1 MNISN
6 TKDFQ
11 YYRDSDMY
19 SGQKTGT
26 IGGGYK
32 NQLSLN
38 YDPSKPQFVPDET
51 EIMAL
56 FQVFQKNGK
65 INLEEFLDVLKK
77 TGRNIYFWIK
87 TSRC

>member
-1 MNISN
+1 MNIS
-6 TKDFQ
+6 TSKDMQ
-11 YYRDSDMY
+11 YYRDSDIY
-19 SGQKTGT
+19 SGQKGSM
-26 IGGGYK
+26 GAGYK
-32 NQLSLN
+32 NQLAFN

-77 TGRNIYFWIK
+77 TGMLLSTK
-87 TSRC
+87 L

>member
-1 MNISN
+1 MNIGTS
-6 TKDFQ
+6 KDYQ
-11 YYRDSDMY
+11 YYQSDMY
-19 SGQKTGT
+19 SGQKQGG

-32 NQLSLN
+32 NQLALN
-38 YDPSKPQFVPDET
+38 YDPSKPQFIPDET

-77 TGRNIYFWIK
+77 TGILFHL
-87 TSRC
+87 